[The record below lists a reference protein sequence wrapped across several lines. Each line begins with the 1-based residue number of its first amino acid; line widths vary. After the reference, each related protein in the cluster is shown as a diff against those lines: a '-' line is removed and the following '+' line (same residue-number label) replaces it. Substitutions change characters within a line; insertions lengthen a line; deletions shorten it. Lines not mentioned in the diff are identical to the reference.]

1 MGIYFKYEF
10 LDIDVASKHY
20 QSFDN
25 YMVIKPGERGHLDYL
40 KNFCWLGESFVS
52 RSESRSGWGYETRN
66 EIDGFLISM
75 PDIGRLRWNKRKS
88 SFNVAPGEISV
99 VDQREVTASQ
109 YDAITRYTTIYISSI
124 DIFRTLTLLNDTTP
138 KTRICFRNNG
148 GKSWTVKCLL
158 NLVENI
164 FESSAYSQS
173 STDGLIRSLKEAM
186 ITFVLYTLDNN
197 YSCVL
202 RDNNLVKPPTP
213 HVIKRAAEYI
223 NDCASLS
230 LTVSDIAV
238 YAGIS
243 IRSLQNGFKKFEG
256 ITPIEFLRNVRLK
269 RARHI
274 LRDTYSTST
283 PREVSVQCGF
293 SNFYLFSKYYKQS
306 YGESPTY
313 TFTKKIELDSSI
325 NKKD

>member
-1 MGIYFKYEF
+1 
-10 LDIDVASKHY
+10 
-20 QSFDN
+20 
-25 YMVIKPGERGHLDYL
+25 
-40 KNFCWLGESFVS
+40 
-52 RSESRSGWGYETRN
+52 
-66 EIDGFLISM
+66 
-75 PDIGRLRWNKRKS
+75 
-88 SFNVAPGEISV
+88 
-99 VDQREVTASQ
+99 
-109 YDAITRYTTIYISSI
+109 
-124 DIFRTLTLLNDTTP
+124 
-138 KTRICFRNNG
+138 
-148 GKSWTVKCLL
+148 
-158 NLVENI
+158 
-164 FESSAYSQS
+164 
-173 STDGLIRSLKEAM
+173 M